1 MDKIVRVIMLC
12 VIMPS
17 ASALNALALSA
28 LAVDALA
35 LCCLS
40 ACHLFDDNRE
50 MDTVAVFFDE
60 SNVTVFEGGLGS
72 VTLRVEP
79 TDALVNVNVEYE
91 ISNEEV
97 AVIYRADKRNCVFY
111 GKQKGSTV
119 LTARIRGAGGVAEA
133 KMVITVLSIE

>member
-12 VIMPS
+12 VIKPG
-17 ASALNALALSA
+17 ALALSA
-28 LAVDALA
+28 LALNALA
-35 LCCLS
+35 LCCLP

-50 MDTVAVFFDE
+50 MDTVAVYFDE

-79 TDALVNVNVEYE
+79 TDALVNGNVEYE

-97 AVIYRADKRNCVFY
+97 AVIYRADKRSCVFY

-119 LTARIRGAGGVAEA
+119 LTARIRGAGGAAEA